1 MTRPAKSQIDS
12 YAEDGPTQWNMLGI
26 SGYILRKNGILV
38 TCCLS
43 LIVYQILDK
52 RDRDSQVI
60 SILITN
66 AKILSDL
73 TSSVRENDARDQKSL
88 EEMKPTVTR
97 IESVLSRIENRIA
110 K

>member
-1 MTRPAKSQIDS
+1 MTRPAQSQIDA
-12 YAEDGPTQWNMLGI
+12 YEDDGPKTWNFTGI
-26 SGYILRKNGILV
+26 AGYMLRKNGILV

-43 LIVYQILDK
+43 LIVYQVLDK
-52 RDRDSQVI
+52 RERDGQVMG
-60 SILITN
+60 ILITN

-88 EEMKPTVTR
+88 EEMKPTVFR
-97 IESVLSRIENRIA
+97 IESILSRIDSRI